1 MKQLKDG
8 SVIDDAKHP
17 GDSMERRKDQCLI
30 YGCMRLG
37 GGWNTNAVT
46 SDDEKNARAAID
58 GALEIGIDT
67 FDHADIYTFGKAEE
81 VFGRIL
87 NNDPG
92 LREKI
97 ILQSKTGIHLGQGPK
112 NANTYNFSKE
122 YLLHQVAAITKRLH
136 TDYLDVLL
144 LHRPDS
150 LMNAAEV
157 AETFYVLKHQGL
169 VKHFGVS
176 NMSVHQIQLLQTYWT
191 EPLVANQVQLSLG
204 HSLALD
210 IGVSVNTRMIPY
222 DSGMQGMIEYCQL
235 HDMSVQAW
243 GPLDRGLYTETQND
257 SLTGKDLDTARLVAQ
272 YAQEHGVT
280 PSAIVLAWLFMIP
293 GTVQPIIG
301 TSNPERIRACNDAAT
316 VHLSRE
322 EWYRLWITAR
332 GENLP

>member
-1 MKQLKDG
+1 
-8 SVIDDAKHP
+8 
-17 GDSMERRKDQCLI
+17 MERHKDKCLI

-37 GGWNTNAVT
+37 GGWNSVPVS
-46 SDDEKNARAAID
+46 SDDENKARAAID
-58 GALEIGIDT
+58 AALEIGIDT

-81 VFGRIL
+81 VFGRVL
-87 NNDPG
+87 KNDPG

-122 YLLHQVAAITKRLH
+122 YLLHQVSLIVKRLQ

-150 LMNAAEV
+150 LMNAAEI
-157 AETFYVLKHQGL
+157 AETFFALKKQGL
-169 VKHFGVS
+169 VKEFGVS
-176 NMSVHQIQLLQTYWT
+176 NMSIHQIQLLQTYWT
-191 EPLVANQVQLSLG
+191 EPFAANQVQLSLG

-235 HDMSVQAW
+235 HDMAIQAW
-243 GPLDRGLYTETQND
+243 SPLDRGLYTDNAHETRTD
-257 SLTGKDLDTARLVAQ
+257 TERDTARLVAHCAEQ
-272 YAQEHGVT
+272 HGVT

-301 TSNPERIRACNDAAT
+301 TSDPERIRACKGAAT
-316 VHLSRE
+316 VRLSRE
-322 EWYRLWITAR
+322 EWYQLWITAR